1 MSFTFP
7 FFDFVSVHSS
17 TTGVRSRLQIAPTSS
32 APVNSP
38 PSDTRE
44 TSYQCYARRSSPTTE
59 LAQFHQFASVK
70 RLTMQCSSHSPCSIV
85 QPDSIRYLDENYPT
99 FTSRSFSNFTAP
111 NRGAHSPEHTSQ
123 SLSRQVSFWYFLD
136 IFLVI
141 LEETVK
147 QTASS
152 DLFFLQTWP
161 LCRHVERFRDKET
174 HHFSSN
180 VSFFYITMTVGT
192 HRLLKNYAR
201 LYWSHLASEIRKPW
215 DQ

>member
-136 IFLVI
+136 IFLVF

-152 DLFFLQTWP
+152 DLFFFANVALVPPRRAFSRQRNTSLFFQCQLFLHYYDRRNTP
-161 LCRHVERFRDKET
+161 IAEKLCQVILVSSGFRNT
-174 HHFSSN
+174 
-180 VSFFYITMTVGT
+180 
-192 HRLLKNYAR
+192 
-201 LYWSHLASEIRKPW
+201 
-215 DQ
+215 